1 MDSRGSIRCACAVA
15 SSKSLA
21 KLRDV
26 FPASREVCQVADR
39 VRVAASRK
47 RGAKRPAKKKSS
59 RNPPGIFV
67 LVALMALILGFLARR
82 MMLPSAVHY
91 LAHRP
96 ADVSRRSGDVE
107 VPPTNEDENLS
118 TGDRR
123 HLNEIIKQ
131 KA

>member
-1 MDSRGSIRCACAVA
+1 M
-15 SSKSLA
+15 
-21 KLRDV
+21 
-26 FPASREVCQVADR
+26 ADR
-39 VRVAASRK
+39 LRVAASRK
-47 RGAKRPAKKKSS
+47 RGAKRPAKKKP
-59 RNPPGIFV
+59 RRRPLGFFF
-67 LVALMALILGFLARR
+67 LVGLMTLILGFLARR

-118 TGDRR
+118 TGDRQ

-131 KA
+131 KAK

>member
-1 MDSRGSIRCACAVA
+1 MLG
-15 SSKSLA
+15 
-21 KLRDV
+21 DV
-26 FPASREVCQVADR
+26 FPTSREVCLVADR
-39 VRVAASRK
+39 LRVAASRK

-96 ADVSRRSGDVE
+96 ADVSRRSGE
-107 VPPTNEDENLS
+107 VGGPATNDDASNAGANRDENLS

-123 HLNEIIKQ
+123 QLNEIIKR
-131 KA
+131 KAK

>member
-1 MDSRGSIRCACAVA
+1 M
-15 SSKSLA
+15 
-21 KLRDV
+21 
-26 FPASREVCQVADR
+26 ADR

-107 VPPTNEDENLS
+107 SPPTNEDENLS

-123 HLNEIIKQ
+123 QLNEIIKQ
-131 KA
+131 KAK